1 MELQVWNHEFFWDS
15 MKPRGGGIQSGI
27 LKYLIKRDFGSLGA
41 LTKEMQSAAL
51 TQFGSGWVWLACE
64 LRVKSLIHSSSFLLC
79 L

>member
-1 MELQVWNHEFFWDS
+1 VDS
-15 MKPRGGGIQSGI
+15 GEGNLSGI

-64 LRVKSLIHSSSFLLC
+64 L
-79 L
+79 